1 VRPASQELRQRTVQ
15 GAREDSGS
23 ERSLLDEPAPR
34 EQIVRDLD
42 RKRFETS
49 SPMKR
54 ALLILVLACVPL
66 GGCASIIRQEMQA
79 RVGACR
85 DDMKRYREQFGD
97 PSETESEEDDLREGP
112 ALYTVH
118 WIYDR
123 EDLNV
128 SFEWEEGEGYCR
140 VRRNTRPR

>member
-1 VRPASQELRQRTVQ
+1 
-15 GAREDSGS
+15 
-23 ERSLLDEPAPR
+23 
-34 EQIVRDLD
+34 
-42 RKRFETS
+42 
-49 SPMKR
+49 MKR

-66 GGCASIIRQEMQA
+66 GGCASILRQELQA

-97 PSETESEEDDLREGP
+97 PSETESEEDGDR
-112 ALYTVH
+112 YTVD

-128 SFEWEEGEGYCR
+128 SFEWEEGEAGCR
-140 VRRNTRPR
+140 VRRNARRR